1 MEFYFKLGDG
11 CSEEKRGRMLD
22 KVKKKS
28 LIKTL
33 QRWYWMVIDIGNVV
47 IKLCFLGRE
56 NIIFG
61 YKELVG
67 KSGKGF
73 GRNLSSGLNFNL
85 EGM

>member
-1 MEFYFKLGDG
+1 
-11 CSEEKRGRMLD
+11 
-22 KVKKKS
+22 
-28 LIKTL
+28 
-33 QRWYWMVIDIGNVV
+33 MVIDIGNVV

-67 KSGKGF
+67 KSRKGF